1 MDHRMRVTPALILL
15 LLICTDAHTFSPE
28 TDGPVVNQEAIEG
41 HNTTLHCDSAVESA
55 ADELM
60 LLVWYKN
67 DAPIYSYDAR
77 SRSEWSSE
85 SFNTTGRLKA
95 NISQQP
101 TTLTVSALREDDQE
115 LYHCRAALR
124 PGSAVPAYNVS
135 IHWVE
140 GTLGDTLQ
148 AGKPALVQCSA
159 HGSYPPADL
168 AWWLDHKHLTQHSNQ
183 SFVNATGTAIS
194 FLQLTPGVA
203 DAGAT
208 LACVA
213 TNPAMAPSRGS
224 KADIITLNV
233 TYSPIVEVS
242 LLGDESPN
250 EVVELDPLHLKCDV
264 KANPPVDRFKWYFN
278 DNEIHAGDI
287 WGFNT
292 TSGELVVEEATRHHA
307 GRYNCAAGN
316 SVGQTTAEH
325 ISVTVFYPP
334 ECDNGITLIKETVN
348 CNVRAL
354 PTPDTYFWHIQPS
367 GSDMQHLTTGSALL
381 PLSQVTGPLPGTLK
395 VTCDA
400 GNGIASQ
407 ETPCERILSLEH
419 LRPQQPQQCDLAY
432 EYEEFQMRCIPV
444 LLEKDVAIS
453 VGAVVLVAAFLISTF
468 LVVRLA
474 RRSRAKP
481 SAPVIQVLQLD
492 DIARDYLD
500 TIGENCDDCTLAS
513 SCNAINDLISSKESA
528 ASNQLKEAFCGFD
541 NHNLPKDLT
550 IEEAIVHPDY
560 RRNPTFNNDI
570 GMLRLKKPVNLTFD
584 GQKKT
589 SSLLINFALYDDDD
603 QPHDDQFYDDQPYG
617 HQIDDTNTSEPHTRQ
632 YITKR
637 GRITSI
643 PINVMF
649 FKLSIKDNSLS
660 ISLKA
665 VLDAVYPTSK
675 FIKKICKAKVMEN
688 EETPQII
695 THIETNLDHSLFDCK
710 WIPCSAK
717 FVVIGS
723 IPRGNGTIE
732 IFEITSGETKKVKLI
747 ERPNAFK
754 CGTFGASSDVERRLA
769 TGDFKGTLEIW
780 DLEKSCQVYITKE
793 HTDIINSIDGM
804 GGNTSN
810 CGAPEIVT
818 GSRDGTVKVW
828 DPRQRGKPVANMQPV
843 KGETRRDCWT
853 VNFGNSFND
862 AERIVTAGYDNGDLK
877 MFDLRTMS
885 LRWECNLKNGLEN
898 DMENYVQYK
907 IMGSVKRIRMKPSCI
922 PSKFVRKRKHNP
934 TPDEKQHDS
943 KNRAAMPS
951 SEDSMEMS
959 TSCFHQ
965 ELLTKEDATSC
976 TSNEKELHSHNIE
989 FYDQA
994 VQVQPLQKNE
1004 YCQVVQ
1010 DLQSTIT
1017 KIKKNP
1023 RLYIGIPAE
1032 LYFIVDIISNHTKLS
1047 ENNILLCLMKI
1058 RLNRTFSQLADD
1070 FDISPSQAR
1079 KIFCN
1084 KIPIIGKVL
1093 MPLLKPTKATIKNNL
1108 PIPFRLKY
1116 NVVNYIIDGLEI
1128 EIQKPKNVIHQA
1140 LTWSEYKNANTFKYL
1155 ISCTPDGLIRFV
1167 SKGYGGRVS
1176 DIDLVEHCKFLDSLE
1191 PRSSILA
1198 DRGFK
1203 HIEMYLQQRGFTLLR
1218 PPSVAVGSKLTKSET
1233 KQTTEIAS
1241 LRIHV
1246 CSAEFDRKDIPMNKL
1261 VATTLEGKFHVFDVR
1276 TQNPTKGFAQVLDD
1290 STKSGTIWVARHV
1303 PQNRDIFIT
1312 CAGNGH
1318 ATLWKY
1324 EYPEQRYRV
1333 DDKGVS
1339 CGVPGKL
1346 KRLQRMVISTQPIN
1360 ALDWN
1365 RDHLGLAIATAYD
1378 QYVRVLVTTKLNLH

>member
-643 PINVMF
+643 PI
-649 FKLSIKDNSLS
+649 K
-660 ISLKA
+660 
-665 VLDAVYPTSK
+665 
-675 FIKKICKAKVMEN
+675 
-688 EETPQII
+688 
-695 THIETNLDHSLFDCK
+695 
-710 WIPCSAK
+710 
-717 FVVIGS
+717 
-723 IPRGNGTIE
+723 
-732 IFEITSGETKKVKLI
+732 
-747 ERPNAFK
+747 
-754 CGTFGASSDVERRLA
+754 
-769 TGDFKGTLEIW
+769 

>member
-115 LYHCRAALR
+115 LYHCRVDFLLSPTRNIGVNLTIVVLPSPPFFFDEVGNKVEEKIGPYHEGDTLVLSCLVIGGRPPPRISWYSGETLVDASDGASDIPGVKENELYLPLTRDNAAALSCR
-124 PGSAVPAYNVS
+124 ASNTRLAPPVVASLQIELYLPAYNVS

-444 LLEKDVAIS
+444 ENATYYEVSVWRMSTSNTSLILERRASMGFGSGQAMAQGGGAPWLVRGGLGKLKAGDEAGASACNRYGCSRALLLRPTENLLQDSAPPWWEFLLEKDVAIS

-500 TIGENCDDCTLAS
+500 TIGEHKVRASCSLRSCSSVYSEGSAESGPAVDRRRKPMWTHQWDAPPPDVTLT
-513 SCNAINDLISSKESA
+513 LHRESA
-528 ASNQLKEAFCGFD
+528 
-541 NHNLPKDLT
+541 
-550 IEEAIVHPDY
+550 V
-560 RRNPTFNNDI
+560 
-570 GMLRLKKPVNLTFD
+570 
-584 GQKKT
+584 
-589 SSLLINFALYDDDD
+589 
-603 QPHDDQFYDDQPYG
+603 
-617 HQIDDTNTSEPHTRQ
+617 
-632 YITKR
+632 
-637 GRITSI
+637 
-643 PINVMF
+643 
-649 FKLSIKDNSLS
+649 
-660 ISLKA
+660 
-665 VLDAVYPTSK
+665 
-675 FIKKICKAKVMEN
+675 
-688 EETPQII
+688 
-695 THIETNLDHSLFDCK
+695 
-710 WIPCSAK
+710 
-717 FVVIGS
+717 
-723 IPRGNGTIE
+723 
-732 IFEITSGETKKVKLI
+732 
-747 ERPNAFK
+747 
-754 CGTFGASSDVERRLA
+754 
-769 TGDFKGTLEIW
+769 
-780 DLEKSCQVYITKE
+780 
-793 HTDIINSIDGM
+793 
-804 GGNTSN
+804 
-810 CGAPEIVT
+810 
-818 GSRDGTVKVW
+818 
-828 DPRQRGKPVANMQPV
+828 
-843 KGETRRDCWT
+843 
-853 VNFGNSFND
+853 
-862 AERIVTAGYDNGDLK
+862 
-877 MFDLRTMS
+877 
-885 LRWECNLKNGLEN
+885 
-898 DMENYVQYK
+898 
-907 IMGSVKRIRMKPSCI
+907 
-922 PSKFVRKRKHNP
+922 
-934 TPDEKQHDS
+934 
-943 KNRAAMPS
+943 
-951 SEDSMEMS
+951 
-959 TSCFHQ
+959 
-965 ELLTKEDATSC
+965 
-976 TSNEKELHSHNIE
+976 
-989 FYDQA
+989 
-994 VQVQPLQKNE
+994 
-1004 YCQVVQ
+1004 
-1010 DLQSTIT
+1010 
-1017 KIKKNP
+1017 
-1023 RLYIGIPAE
+1023 
-1032 LYFIVDIISNHTKLS
+1032 
-1047 ENNILLCLMKI
+1047 
-1058 RLNRTFSQLADD
+1058 
-1070 FDISPSQAR
+1070 
-1079 KIFCN
+1079 
-1084 KIPIIGKVL
+1084 
-1093 MPLLKPTKATIKNNL
+1093 
-1108 PIPFRLKY
+1108 
-1116 NVVNYIIDGLEI
+1116 
-1128 EIQKPKNVIHQA
+1128 
-1140 LTWSEYKNANTFKYL
+1140 
-1155 ISCTPDGLIRFV
+1155 
-1167 SKGYGGRVS
+1167 
-1176 DIDLVEHCKFLDSLE
+1176 
-1191 PRSSILA
+1191 
-1198 DRGFK
+1198 
-1203 HIEMYLQQRGFTLLR
+1203 
-1218 PPSVAVGSKLTKSET
+1218 
-1233 KQTTEIAS
+1233 
-1241 LRIHV
+1241 
-1246 CSAEFDRKDIPMNKL
+1246 
-1261 VATTLEGKFHVFDVR
+1261 
-1276 TQNPTKGFAQVLDD
+1276 
-1290 STKSGTIWVARHV
+1290 
-1303 PQNRDIFIT
+1303 
-1312 CAGNGH
+1312 
-1318 ATLWKY
+1318 
-1324 EYPEQRYRV
+1324 
-1333 DDKGVS
+1333 
-1339 CGVPGKL
+1339 
-1346 KRLQRMVISTQPIN
+1346 
-1360 ALDWN
+1360 
-1365 RDHLGLAIATAYD
+1365 
-1378 QYVRVLVTTKLNLH
+1378 

>member
-541 NHNLPKDLT
+541 NHNLPKVCCSMLSNAELEGRNPGVDSIEGHPNLQLLPETCAAHCILEQRLAGVRIGEFDLESAADCRGMEPHLMCEDPIQDLT

-570 GMLRLKKPVNLTFD
+570 GMLRLKKPVNLTFENAKTICLPVSKDLQNRNASGINATIAGWGISDIGYLHATPRATNIQIYTQNQCIDSYIWTEKDIEFTNKLCAGTNGRLNRIADD
-584 GQKKT
+584 GGPLMVEGSNNGSYRFIQYG
-589 SSLLINFALYDDDD
+589 INSF
-603 QPHDDQFYDDQPYG
+603 
-617 HQIDDTNTSEPHTRQ
+617 T
-632 YITKR
+632 
-637 GRITSI
+637 
-643 PINVMF
+643 
-649 FKLSIKDNSLS
+649 
-660 ISLKA
+660 ISRRDS
-665 VLDAVYPTSK
+665 VVPTVYTDVYPTSK

-695 THIETNLDHSLFDCK
+695 THIETNLDHSLFDC
-710 WIPCSAK
+710 
-717 FVVIGS
+717 
-723 IPRGNGTIE
+723 
-732 IFEITSGETKKVKLI
+732 ETKKVKLI

-754 CGTFGASSDVERRLA
+754 CGTFGASSDVERR
-769 TGDFKGTLEIW
+769 

-818 GSRDGTVKVW
+818 GSRDDCKNTSIKTPGKLWIRVPHEINMRNTWLKFAKK
-828 DPRQRGKPVANMQPV
+828 DPDSLSR
-843 KGETRRDCWT
+843 ETKAYFCEDH
-853 VNFGNSFND
+853 
-862 AERIVTAGYDNGDLK
+862 
-877 MFDLRTMS
+877 FDFLQKFYS
-885 LRWECNLKNGLEN
+885 SNNKNKKFKLEN

-1246 CSAEFDRKDIPMNKL
+1246 KRVIRRIREFSILKPRSVVNSNL
-1261 VATTLEGKFHVFDVR
+1261 LH
-1276 TQNPTKGFAQVLDD
+1276 VLDFCVITACALINLQD
-1290 STKSGTIWVARHV
+1290 SYQI
-1303 PQNRDIFIT
+1303 
-1312 CAGNGH
+1312 
-1318 ATLWKY
+1318 KY
-1324 EYPEQRYRV
+1324 
-1333 DDKGVS
+1333 
-1339 CGVPGKL
+1339 
-1346 KRLQRMVISTQPIN
+1346 
-1360 ALDWN
+1360 
-1365 RDHLGLAIATAYD
+1365 
-1378 QYVRVLVTTKLNLH
+1378 

>member
-1 MDHRMRVTPALILL
+1 MISRGL
-15 LLICTDAHTFSPE
+15 
-28 TDGPVVNQEAIEG
+28 GPVVNQEAIEG

-124 PGSAVPAYNVS
+124 PGSAGTPGRPWWTHLTEPATSLGPHGEPDISVPIKEGGNEVQNQKIPINKIHHLHWQDKSGSLSNLDSPIPAYNVS

-233 TYSPIVEVS
+233 TCKYGVGLYLTESMADTGATLACVATNPAMAPSRGSKADIITLNVTCKYGVELLRQQSVADTGATLACIATLNDTCTPIVEVS

-541 NHNLPKDLT
+541 NHNLPKVCCSMLSNAELEGRNPGVDSIEGHPNLQLLPETCEQRLAGVRIGEFDLESAADCRGMEPHLMCEDPIQDLT

-570 GMLRLKKPVNLTFD
+570 GMLRLKKPVNLTFENAKTICLPVSKDLQNRNASGINATIAGWGISDIGYLHATPRATNIQIYTQNQCIDSYIWTEKDIEFTNKLCAGTNGRLNRIADD
-584 GQKKT
+584 GGPLMVEGSNNGSYRFIQYGINSFTISRRDSVVPTVYTDRHPLAVDVGVDVVFTDAYADQLPADHAMGRRQHVAVVHYWPYFRPCTWICDSHVCCGGTPWQSMSVSMSCSPTRTPT
-589 SSLLINFALYDDDD
+589 SCRPTTQWAAYDDDD

-643 PINVMF
+643 PINGSSEVESGGRGVELTL
-649 FKLSIKDNSLS
+649 LSG
-660 ISLKA
+660 A
-665 VLDAVYPTSK
+665 EAGG
-675 FIKKICKAKVMEN
+675 AQAGGAERR
-688 EETPQII
+688 Q
-695 THIETNLDHSLFDCK
+695 
-710 WIPCSAK
+710 
-717 FVVIGS
+717 G
-723 IPRGNGTIE
+723 GNGAT
-732 IFEITSGETKKVKLI
+732 TSRVEVVESVEGHPNLSLLPNNCGILDGNKIVGGRVAGLYEYPWMVLLSYRTNGRSGGALNAGVERGVLLI
-747 ERPNAFK
+747 ERPQ
-754 CGTFGASSDVERRLA
+754 RRLRTRQSA
-769 TGDFKGTLEIW
+769 PHHFQ

-965 ELLTKEDATSC
+965 EYHNQDKE
-976 TSNEKELHSHNIE
+976 
-989 FYDQA
+989 
-994 VQVQPLQKNE
+994 
-1004 YCQVVQ
+1004 
-1010 DLQSTIT
+1010 
-1017 KIKKNP
+1017 
-1023 RLYIGIPAE
+1023 
-1032 LYFIVDIISNHTKLS
+1032 
-1047 ENNILLCLMKI
+1047 
-1058 RLNRTFSQLADD
+1058 
-1070 FDISPSQAR
+1070 
-1079 KIFCN
+1079 
-1084 KIPIIGKVL
+1084 
-1093 MPLLKPTKATIKNNL
+1093 
-1108 PIPFRLKY
+1108 
-1116 NVVNYIIDGLEI
+1116 
-1128 EIQKPKNVIHQA
+1128 
-1140 LTWSEYKNANTFKYL
+1140 
-1155 ISCTPDGLIRFV
+1155 
-1167 SKGYGGRVS
+1167 
-1176 DIDLVEHCKFLDSLE
+1176 
-1191 PRSSILA
+1191 
-1198 DRGFK
+1198 
-1203 HIEMYLQQRGFTLLR
+1203 
-1218 PPSVAVGSKLTKSET
+1218 KS
-1233 KQTTEIAS
+1233 
-1241 LRIHV
+1241 
-1246 CSAEFDRKDIPMNKL
+1246 
-1261 VATTLEGKFHVFDVR
+1261 
-1276 TQNPTKGFAQVLDD
+1276 
-1290 STKSGTIWVARHV
+1290 
-1303 PQNRDIFIT
+1303 
-1312 CAGNGH
+1312 
-1318 ATLWKY
+1318 
-1324 EYPEQRYRV
+1324 
-1333 DDKGVS
+1333 
-1339 CGVPGKL
+1339 
-1346 KRLQRMVISTQPIN
+1346 
-1360 ALDWN
+1360 
-1365 RDHLGLAIATAYD
+1365 
-1378 QYVRVLVTTKLNLH
+1378 

>member
-115 LYHCRAALR
+115 LYHCRVDFLLPPSAPDQLVLR
-124 PGSAVPAYNVS
+124 GDPVPAYNVS

-233 TYSPIVEVS
+233 TCKYGVGLYLTESMADTGATLACVATNPAMAPSRGSKADIITLNVTCKYGVELLRQQNSPIVEVS

-444 LLEKDVAIS
+444 SVWRMSTSNTSLILERRASMGFGSGQAMAQGGGAPWLVRGGLGKLKAGDEAGASACNRYGCSRALLLRPTENLLQDSAPPWWEFLLEKDVAIS

-643 PINVMF
+643 PI
-649 FKLSIKDNSLS
+649 K
-660 ISLKA
+660 
-665 VLDAVYPTSK
+665 
-675 FIKKICKAKVMEN
+675 
-688 EETPQII
+688 
-695 THIETNLDHSLFDCK
+695 
-710 WIPCSAK
+710 
-717 FVVIGS
+717 
-723 IPRGNGTIE
+723 
-732 IFEITSGETKKVKLI
+732 
-747 ERPNAFK
+747 
-754 CGTFGASSDVERRLA
+754 
-769 TGDFKGTLEIW
+769 

-818 GSRDGTVKVW
+818 GSRD
-828 DPRQRGKPVANMQPV
+828 
-843 KGETRRDCWT
+843 
-853 VNFGNSFND
+853 
-862 AERIVTAGYDNGDLK
+862 ERIVTAGYDNGDLK

-1070 FDISPSQAR
+1070 FDISPSQAH
-1079 KIFCN
+1079 
-1084 KIPIIGKVL
+1084 
-1093 MPLLKPTKATIKNNL
+1093 
-1108 PIPFRLKY
+1108 
-1116 NVVNYIIDGLEI
+1116 GLEI

-1176 DIDLVEHCKFLDSLE
+1176 DIDLVEH
-1191 PRSSILA
+1191 
-1198 DRGFK
+1198 
-1203 HIEMYLQQRGFTLLR
+1203 
-1218 PPSVAVGSKLTKSET
+1218 
-1233 KQTTEIAS
+1233 
-1241 LRIHV
+1241 
-1246 CSAEFDRKDIPMNKL
+1246 
-1261 VATTLEGKFHVFDVR
+1261 
-1276 TQNPTKGFAQVLDD
+1276 
-1290 STKSGTIWVARHV
+1290 
-1303 PQNRDIFIT
+1303 
-1312 CAGNGH
+1312 
-1318 ATLWKY
+1318 
-1324 EYPEQRYRV
+1324 
-1333 DDKGVS
+1333 
-1339 CGVPGKL
+1339 
-1346 KRLQRMVISTQPIN
+1346 
-1360 ALDWN
+1360 
-1365 RDHLGLAIATAYD
+1365 
-1378 QYVRVLVTTKLNLH
+1378 

>member
-1 MDHRMRVTPALILL
+1 MISRGL
-15 LLICTDAHTFSPE
+15 
-28 TDGPVVNQEAIEG
+28 GPVVNQEAIEG

-124 PGSAVPAYNVS
+124 PGSAGTPGRPWWTHLTEPATSLGPHGEPDISVPIKEGGNEVQNQKIPINKIHHLHWQDKSGSLSNLDSPIPAYNVS

-233 TYSPIVEVS
+233 TCKYGVGLYLTESMADTGATLACVATNPAMAPSRGSKADIITLNVTCKYGVELLRQQSVADTGATLACIATLNDTCTPIVEVS

-541 NHNLPKDLT
+541 NHNLPKVCCSMLSNAELEGRNPGVDSIEGHPNLQLLPETCEQRLAGVRIGEFDLESAADCRGMEPHLMCEDPIQDLT

-570 GMLRLKKPVNLTFD
+570 GMLRLKKPVNLTFA
-584 GQKKT
+584 Q
-589 SSLLINFALYDDDD
+589 YDDDD

-643 PINVMF
+643 PINCSQPDSALRRAILGTIQRRLGTLRPVALPRLHRLQMRYG
-649 FKLSIKDNSLS
+649 LLR
-660 ISLKA
+660 L
-665 VLDAVYPTSK
+665 
-675 FIKKICKAKVMEN
+675 AKVMEN

-965 ELLTKEDATSC
+965 EYHNQDKE
-976 TSNEKELHSHNIE
+976 
-989 FYDQA
+989 
-994 VQVQPLQKNE
+994 
-1004 YCQVVQ
+1004 
-1010 DLQSTIT
+1010 
-1017 KIKKNP
+1017 
-1023 RLYIGIPAE
+1023 
-1032 LYFIVDIISNHTKLS
+1032 
-1047 ENNILLCLMKI
+1047 
-1058 RLNRTFSQLADD
+1058 
-1070 FDISPSQAR
+1070 
-1079 KIFCN
+1079 
-1084 KIPIIGKVL
+1084 
-1093 MPLLKPTKATIKNNL
+1093 
-1108 PIPFRLKY
+1108 
-1116 NVVNYIIDGLEI
+1116 
-1128 EIQKPKNVIHQA
+1128 
-1140 LTWSEYKNANTFKYL
+1140 
-1155 ISCTPDGLIRFV
+1155 
-1167 SKGYGGRVS
+1167 
-1176 DIDLVEHCKFLDSLE
+1176 
-1191 PRSSILA
+1191 
-1198 DRGFK
+1198 
-1203 HIEMYLQQRGFTLLR
+1203 
-1218 PPSVAVGSKLTKSET
+1218 KS
-1233 KQTTEIAS
+1233 
-1241 LRIHV
+1241 
-1246 CSAEFDRKDIPMNKL
+1246 
-1261 VATTLEGKFHVFDVR
+1261 
-1276 TQNPTKGFAQVLDD
+1276 
-1290 STKSGTIWVARHV
+1290 
-1303 PQNRDIFIT
+1303 
-1312 CAGNGH
+1312 
-1318 ATLWKY
+1318 
-1324 EYPEQRYRV
+1324 
-1333 DDKGVS
+1333 
-1339 CGVPGKL
+1339 
-1346 KRLQRMVISTQPIN
+1346 
-1360 ALDWN
+1360 
-1365 RDHLGLAIATAYD
+1365 
-1378 QYVRVLVTTKLNLH
+1378 